1 MSINDSTVGN
11 RVFFSVVMPAY
22 NAEAYIRQAV
32 ESVIAQTFTDWELVV
47 VDDCSADSTPDIVEE
62 LALMDARIKFSRLD
76 RNSGNAYKPRMRAI
90 LSSEGRY
97 VVTLDADDYLEA
109 DFL

>member
-1 MSINDSTVGN
+1 
-11 RVFFSVVMPAY
+11 MPAY

-62 LALMDARIKFSRLD
+62 LAH
-76 RNSGNAYKPRMRAI
+76 GCPYKIESA
-90 LSSEGRY
+90 
-97 VVTLDADDYLEA
+97 
-109 DFL
+109 